1 MNSPRVAGVPQI
13 PRLAPKQ
20 PGGGDV
26 GLHIGEH
33 ATDELVLIYRNS
45 ELFSLAAVTEGCL
58 QTRFADPRTPPR
70 HAVTSEVQRGRR
82 EKTGGQLVGPHPGHA
97 RKPAAD

>member
-13 PRLAPKQ
+13 PRVEAKQ
-20 PGGGDV
+20 RGGGDV
-26 GLHIGEH
+26 RLHIGGH
-33 ATDELVLIYRNS
+33 ARDRLVLIYRNS
-45 ELFSLAAVTEGCL
+45 ELFSLAAVTEGRL

-70 HAVTSEVQRGRR
+70 HAVTAEVQRGRR
-82 EKTGGQLVGPHPGHA
+82 EKTGGPLVGPHPGHA